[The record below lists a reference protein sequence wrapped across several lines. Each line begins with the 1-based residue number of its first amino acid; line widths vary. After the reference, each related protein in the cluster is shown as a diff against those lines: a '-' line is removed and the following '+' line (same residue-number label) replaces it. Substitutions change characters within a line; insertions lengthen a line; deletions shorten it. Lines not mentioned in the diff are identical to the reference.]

1 MNDRT
6 EDSVDDPWGDWA
18 ERESARLR
26 RESELG
32 WDAACER
39 MADEANAEAAAVA
52 AETEA
57 GWNEWA
63 QRTADEING
72 AAGD

>member
-6 EDSVDDPWGDWA
+6 EDNLDDPWGEWA
-18 ERESARLR
+18 EREAARLR

-39 MADEANAEAAAVA
+39 MAAQTNAEAEAHRRSTDYSLPRNGGEANAAF
-52 AETEA
+52 
-57 GWNEWA
+57 N
-63 QRTADEING
+63 
-72 AAGD
+72 